1 MGRLKR
7 NDRVARA
14 ARSIKKIAL
23 DERKTKLALRRCL
36 LRIPRFQNKATIGS
50 EVSTAH
56 TRHKGIAREREAH

>member
-23 DERKTKLALRRCL
+23 DERKTKLALY
-36 LRIPRFQNKATIGS
+36 S
-50 EVSTAH
+50 
-56 TRHKGIAREREAH
+56 